1 MKCPQHPV
9 LAHLQRHVRLSASDR
24 NAIEALFQSC
34 RKVKSGRELIRSGAA
49 GKTFAVVEGWIA
61 RESLLLDGR
70 QQITALFLPGDVFDL
85 NAELIAD
92 CDYSLRAVTDST
104 VVEISRSQLR
114 RLKDQPRL
122 DEALCWEELEQLAI
136 STEWLVNLGQ
146 RSASERIA
154 HLLCE
159 IYLRLRSVGMARDGW
174 CDMPLTQSMI
184 AEVTGLT
191 RVHVSR
197 SLQRL
202 RSEELIHLERGR
214 LRIPDLVRLEEFGL
228 FEANYL
234 HLT

>member
-154 HLLCE
+154 HSPVRDLPSLAVGRHGAGRVVRHAADA
-159 IYLRLRSVGMARDGW
+159 IDDRRSHRTDKSAREQKPAKAAVRGID
-174 CDMPLTQSMI
+174 P
-184 AEVTGLT
+184 
-191 RVHVSR
+191 SR
-197 SLQRL
+197 TWA
-202 RSEELIHLERGR
+202 
-214 LRIPDLVRLEEFGL
+214 
-228 FEANYL
+228 FEDSRPGTA
-234 HLT
+234 